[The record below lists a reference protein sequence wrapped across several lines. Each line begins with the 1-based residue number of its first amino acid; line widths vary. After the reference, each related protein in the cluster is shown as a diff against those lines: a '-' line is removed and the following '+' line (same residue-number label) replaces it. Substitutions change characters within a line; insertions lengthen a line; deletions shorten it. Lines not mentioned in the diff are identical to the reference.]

1 MIFSSTVFLFLFLPV
16 VLLVQMV
23 IPQKHMKVKN
33 ILLLAAS
40 LLFYAWGEPKNVLLM
55 LFSILCNYFIGLG
68 MGKWEE
74 KPEKRRMLLIL
85 SLVINLGVL
94 FFFKYFNFVTG
105 GIFPEIALPIGIS
118 FFTFQIM
125 SYTIDVYRGDEQPQ
139 RSLLQL
145 ALYISLFPQLIAGP
159 IVRYGDIARQ
169 LTDRV
174 ITPEKTARGMIRF
187 AMGLAKKV
195 ILSNT
200 VAVLADTIFAL
211 DSQLPGATAWLGVV
225 SYALQIYF
233 DFSGYSDMA
242 IGMGHMFGFDFLENF
257 NYPYIS
263 CSVREF
269 WRRWHISL
277 STWFRDYLYIPLGGS
292 RKGQLRT
299 YLNLLIVFAATGL
312 WHGASWNF
320 LVWGLYHGAFLVLER
335 VGFGKV
341 LEKLPRAVGWIYTM
355 VVVLIGWVFFRGE
368 TLGQAIAYLA
378 SMFRFGG
385 LGHAMAQFSNLSF
398 FITLAA
404 MVLCTPVWPWLKG
417 KADSRPAGQR
427 IMLVCEGVIMAALVM
442 ASVLFL
448 SGADYNPFIY
458 FRF

>member
-139 RSLLQL
+139 RSFLQL

-187 AMGLAKKV
+187 AMGLAKK
-195 ILSNT
+195 
-200 VAVLADTIFAL
+200 
-211 DSQLPGATAWLGVV
+211 
-225 SYALQIYF
+225 
-233 DFSGYSDMA
+233 
-242 IGMGHMFGFDFLENF
+242 
-257 NYPYIS
+257 
-263 CSVREF
+263 
-269 WRRWHISL
+269 
-277 STWFRDYLYIPLGGS
+277 
-292 RKGQLRT
+292 
-299 YLNLLIVFAATGL
+299 
-312 WHGASWNF
+312 
-320 LVWGLYHGAFLVLER
+320 
-335 VGFGKV
+335 
-341 LEKLPRAVGWIYTM
+341 
-355 VVVLIGWVFFRGE
+355 
-368 TLGQAIAYLA
+368 
-378 SMFRFGG
+378 
-385 LGHAMAQFSNLSF
+385 
-398 FITLAA
+398 
-404 MVLCTPVWPWLKG
+404 
-417 KADSRPAGQR
+417 
-427 IMLVCEGVIMAALVM
+427 
-442 ASVLFL
+442 
-448 SGADYNPFIY
+448 
-458 FRF
+458 